1 VRLFWLALSLV
12 TVGCAQDP
20 ENFHVELTASGWQ
33 TSLDGEVQAGGL
45 PVDLQRDLAL
55 ENRWTFFGRLVLKP
69 ARKHRIVIEGAPYQ
83 FEGRNLL
90 ERTIVY
96 AGRTYAIREDVA
108 STAELTYVYAAYQY
122 DFFSRR
128 SGHLGIQA
136 GAAYIDAAGE
146 IRSITRGISGRDE
159 ERFPMPL
166 VGIEGRAFIVPRR
179 VSVSGEIKGMALGR
193 FGYFV
198 QGGVDGGVTLGPV
211 TFMAGYK
218 ILDADVHEHEGG
230 PGIRPRISGPV
241 LSIQLRH

>member
-1 VRLFWLALSLV
+1 VRFFFLALALV
-12 TVGCAQDP
+12 TIASGQDP
-20 ENFHVELTASGWQ
+20 EAFHVELTASGWLA
-33 TSLDGEVQAGGL
+33 SLEGEVQAGGL
-45 PVDLQRDLAL
+45 PVDLKRDLAIG
-55 ENRWTFFGRLVLKP
+55 NRWTFFGRLVVKP
-69 ARKHRIVIEGAPYQ
+69 ARKHRLIVEGAPYQ

-108 STAELTYVYAAYQY
+108 SAAELTYIFGAYQY
-122 DFFSRR
+122 DFLSRP

-136 GAAYIDAAGE
+136 GVAYIDAAGE
-146 IRSITRGISGRDE
+146 ISSVTRGIAGRDE

-166 VGIEGRAFIVPRR
+166 AGIEGRAFIVPRR

-198 QGGVDGGVTLGPV
+198 QGGVDAGVTLGPL

-218 ILDADVHEHEGG
+218 ILDADIHENEGG
-230 PGIRPRISGPV
+230 PGLRPRISGPV
-241 LSIQLRH
+241 LSLQLRY